1 MEKTEI
7 KLDIKEKDIALV
19 CLAIENE
26 ELKRK
31 LDADVRVFSK
41 LKNKNTLLTLV
52 AGVSLYTAFVTYREL
67 QKARFIISQ
76 SELYE
81 KKNTDEK

>member
-31 LDADVRVFSK
+31 LDTDVRVFNK

-52 AGVSLYTAFVTYREL
+52 VGVSLYSAFVTYREL
-67 QKARFIISQ
+67 QKAKFIINQ
-76 SELYE
+76 SELYK